1 MRKGKAALR
10 RIKEHQNDNGRGRLD
25 DRKQWGGRRWQE
37 NIVYEVKR
45 GGIKYGGSKA
55 GVCP

>member
-1 MRKGKAALR
+1 MSRQAGGRECRWMKGEMRKGKAELR

-37 NIVYEVKR
+37 NRSI
-45 GGIKYGGSKA
+45 
-55 GVCP
+55 